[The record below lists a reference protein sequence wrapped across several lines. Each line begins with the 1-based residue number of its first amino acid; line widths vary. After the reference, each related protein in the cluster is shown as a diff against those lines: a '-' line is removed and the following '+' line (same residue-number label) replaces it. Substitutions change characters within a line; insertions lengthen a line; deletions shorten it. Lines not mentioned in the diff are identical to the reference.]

1 MDCLDRILVRQHINQ
16 TTIGMKTWRR
26 KVTLHLY
33 RLLWLTQHLSKK
45 EWVKKKVKE
54 ADEILT
60 KKNVKIPCRSC
71 TNRQKRHFYSWRQ
84 TDSNLAGKLGDLAFI
99 LFRLKRVLVDF
110 FYFLLYTSN
119 LTTIFFAKFFANEKE
134 MHERNHYRNAF
145 VHETSCRVIWRHE
158 KTDRRLENITYYTVY
173 KKNFFLE
180 NG

>member
-110 FYFLLYTSN
+110 FIFYFILLIWRPFSLQNSSRMKKKCMNVIIIGMLLY
-119 LTTIFFAKFFANEKE
+119 
-134 MHERNHYRNAF
+134 M
-145 VHETSCRVIWRHE
+145 RHLAE
-158 KTDRRLENITYYTVY
+158 
-173 KKNFFLE
+173 
-180 NG
+180 

>member
-110 FYFLLYTSN
+110 LIFYFILLIWRPFSLQNSSRMKKKCMNVTIIGMLLY
-119 LTTIFFAKFFANEKE
+119 
-134 MHERNHYRNAF
+134 M
-145 VHETSCRVIWRHE
+145 RHLAE
-158 KTDRRLENITYYTVY
+158 
-173 KKNFFLE
+173 
-180 NG
+180 